1 MLKMNQNK
9 LSDLLELAMV
19 LAFLFLIFVIY
30 VPVFIWA
37 EEHDYEKRSRFNMQ
51 NIYDVEVFYEQ
62 LTGSY
67 SPNFFEA
74 MHVVNSA
81 RDSLLGDSLYVGEQ
95 SLTLFGKEYN
105 VDIYETFGFNYDTTF
120 GFKSY
125 RRDTILDTTVQI
137 IMYSQELGRNDTS
150 FTQKKYLNT
159 YMEDPNF
166 VEKLSEEP
174 LKRVELIEYY
184 KTFLPDSNTYSCPLT
199 TKSYIINVDNENK
212 KFKVVSPITRENP
225 YKDPRFLI
233 FSLKSNGHGEINDGN
248 RSWD

>member
-30 VPVFIWA
+30 VPVSIWA
-37 EEHDYEKRSRFNMQ
+37 EENDYEKRSRFNMQ

-174 LKRVELIEYY
+174 LKRVELVEYY
-184 KTFLPDSNTYSCPLT
+184 KTFLPDSSTYSCPLT
-199 TKSYIINVDNENK
+199 TKPYTINADNKNK

>member
-1 MLKMNQNK
+1 MNQNK

-19 LAFLFLIFVIY
+19 LAFLFLIIVIY
-30 VPVFIWA
+30 VPVSVWA
-37 EEHDYEKRSRFNMQ
+37 EEREFEKKSHFNMQ
-51 NIYDVEVFYEQ
+51 NIYDIGMFYEQ

-67 SPNFFEA
+67 SLNFFEA
-74 MHVVNSA
+74 MNVVNSA

-95 SLTLFGKEYN
+95 NLILFGRQYN
-105 VDIYETFGFNYDTTF
+105 VDINETFGFNYDTTF

-125 RRDTILDTTVQI
+125 RRDTIFDTTVQI

-150 FTQKKYLNT
+150 FTQKRHLNN

-166 VEKLSEEP
+166 IDKLNEEP

-184 KTFLPDSNTYSCPLT
+184 KTYIPDSSTYGCPLT
-199 TKSYIINVDNENK
+199 DKSYMISIDNENK
-212 KFKVVSPITRENP
+212 KLKVVSPINRENP

>member
-1 MLKMNQNK
+1 MNQNK

-19 LAFLFLIFVIY
+19 LAFLFLIIVIY
-30 VPVFIWA
+30 VPVSVWA
-37 EEHDYEKRSRFNMQ
+37 EEREFERRSRFNMQ
-51 NIYDVEVFYEQ
+51 NIYDIEMFYEQ

-74 MHVVNSA
+74 MNVVNSA

-95 SLTLFGKEYN
+95 SLILFGRQYN
-105 VDIYETFGFNYDTTF
+105 VDINETFGFNYDTTF

-125 RRDTILDTTVQI
+125 RRDTIFDTTVQI

-150 FTQKKYLNT
+150 FTQKRHLNN

-166 VEKLSEEP
+166 IDKLNEEP

-184 KTFLPDSNTYSCPLT
+184 KTYIPDSSTYGCPLT
-199 TKSYIINVDNENK
+199 DKSYMISIDNENK
-212 KFKVVSPITRENP
+212 KLKVVSPINRENP

>member
-1 MLKMNQNK
+1 MNHNK

-19 LAFLFLIFVIY
+19 LAFLFLIIVIY
-30 VPVFIWA
+30 VPVSVWA
-37 EEHDYEKRSRFNMQ
+37 EEREFEKRSRFNMQ
-51 NIYDVEVFYEQ
+51 NIYDIEMFYEQ

-74 MHVVNSA
+74 MNVVNSA

-95 SLTLFGKEYN
+95 NLILFGRQYN
-105 VDIYETFGFNYDTTF
+105 VDINETFGFNYDTTF

-125 RRDTILDTTVQI
+125 RRDTIFDTTVQI

-150 FTQKKYLNT
+150 FTQKRHLNN

-166 VEKLSEEP
+166 IDKLNEEP

-184 KTFLPDSNTYSCPLT
+184 KTYIPDSSTYGCPLT
-199 TKSYIINVDNENK
+199 DKSYMISIDNENK
-212 KFKVVSPITRENP
+212 KLKVVSPINRENP

>member
-1 MLKMNQNK
+1 MNQNK

-19 LAFLFLIFVIY
+19 LAFLFLIIVIY
-30 VPVFIWA
+30 VPVSVWA
-37 EEHDYEKRSRFNMQ
+37 EEREFEKRSRFNMQ
-51 NIYDVEVFYEQ
+51 NIYDIEMFYEQ

-74 MHVVNSA
+74 MNVVNSA

-95 SLTLFGKEYN
+95 SLILFGRQYN
-105 VDIYETFGFNYDTTF
+105 VDINETFGFNYDTTF

-125 RRDTILDTTVQI
+125 RRDTIFDTTVQI

-150 FTQKKYLNT
+150 FTQKRHLNN
-159 YMEDPNF
+159 YMQDPNF
-166 VEKLSEEP
+166 IDKLNEEP

-184 KTFLPDSNTYSCPLT
+184 KTYIPDSSTYGCPLT
-199 TKSYIINVDNENK
+199 DKSYMISIDNENK
-212 KFKVVSPITRENP
+212 KLKVVSPINRENP

>member
-1 MLKMNQNK
+1 MNQNK

-30 VPVFIWA
+30 VPVSIWA
-37 EEHDYEKRSRFNMQ
+37 EENDYEKSSRFNMQ

-150 FTQKKYLNT
+150 FTQKKYINT
-159 YMEDPNF
+159 YMEDANF

-174 LKRVELIEYY
+174 LKRVELVEYY
-184 KTFLPDSNTYSCPLT
+184 KTFLPDSSTYSCPLT
-199 TKSYIINVDNENK
+199 TKPYTINADNKNK

>member
-1 MLKMNQNK
+1 MNQNK

-19 LAFLFLIFVIY
+19 LAFLFLIIVIY
-30 VPVFIWA
+30 VPVAIWA
-37 EEHDYEKRSRFNMQ
+37 EEREFERRSRFNMQ
-51 NIYDVEVFYEQ
+51 NIYDIGMFYEQ

-67 SPNFFEA
+67 SLNFFEA
-74 MHVVNSA
+74 MNVVNSA

-95 SLTLFGKEYN
+95 NLILFGRQYN
-105 VDIYETFGFNYDTTF
+105 VDINETFGFNYDTTF

-125 RRDTILDTTVQI
+125 RRDTIFDTTVQI

-150 FTQKKYLNT
+150 FTQKRHLNN

-166 VEKLSEEP
+166 IDKLNEEP

-184 KTFLPDSNTYSCPLT
+184 KTYIPDSSTYGCPLT
-199 TKSYIINVDNENK
+199 DKSYMISIDNENK
-212 KFKVVSPITRENP
+212 KLKVVSPINRENP

>member
-1 MLKMNQNK
+1 M
-9 LSDLLELAMV
+9 
-19 LAFLFLIFVIY
+19 
-30 VPVFIWA
+30 
-37 EEHDYEKRSRFNMQ
+37 
-51 NIYDVEVFYEQ
+51 FYEQ

-74 MHVVNSA
+74 MNVVNSA

-95 SLTLFGKEYN
+95 SLILFGRQYN
-105 VDIYETFGFNYDTTF
+105 VDINETFGFNYDTTF

-150 FTQKKYLNT
+150 FTQKRHLNN

-166 VEKLSEEP
+166 IDKLNEEP

-184 KTFLPDSNTYSCPLT
+184 KTYIPDSSTYGCPLT
-199 TKSYIINVDNENK
+199 DKSYMISIDNENK
-212 KFKVVSPITRENP
+212 KLKVVSPINRENP

>member
-30 VPVFIWA
+30 VPVSIWA
-37 EEHDYEKRSRFNMQ
+37 EENDYEKRSRFNMQ
-51 NIYDVEVFYEQ
+51 NIYDIEVFYEQ

-67 SPNFFEA
+67 RPNFFEA

-95 SLTLFGKEYN
+95 SLTLFGRQYN

-166 VEKLSEEP
+166 IEKLSEEP
-174 LKRVELIEYY
+174 LKRVELVEYY
-184 KTFLPDSNTYSCPLT
+184 KTFLPDSNTYRCPLT
-199 TKSYIINVDNENK
+199 AKPYKIDVDNKNK
-212 KFKVVSPITRENP
+212 KFKVVSPITRKNP

>member
-1 MLKMNQNK
+1 MNQNK

-19 LAFLFLIFVIY
+19 LAFLFLIIVIY
-30 VPVFIWA
+30 VPIAIWA
-37 EEHDYEKRSRFNMQ
+37 EEREFEKKSHFNMQ
-51 NIYDVEVFYEQ
+51 NIYDIGMFYEQ

-67 SPNFFEA
+67 SLNFFEA
-74 MHVVNSA
+74 MNVVNSA

-95 SLTLFGKEYN
+95 SLILFGRQYN
-105 VDIYETFGFNYDTTF
+105 VDINETFGFNYDTTF

-150 FTQKKYLNT
+150 FTQKRYLNN

-166 VEKLSEEP
+166 IEKLKDEP

-184 KTFLPDSNTYSCPLT
+184 KTYIPDSSTYSCPLT
-199 TKSYIINVDNENK
+199 DKPYMISVDNENK
-212 KFKVVSPITRENP
+212 KLKVVSPINRKTP

>member
-1 MLKMNQNK
+1 MNQNK
-9 LSDLLELAMV
+9 ISDLLELAMV

-30 VPVFIWA
+30 VPVSIWA
-37 EEHDYEKRSRFNMQ
+37 EENDYEKRSRFNMQ
-51 NIYDVEVFYEQ
+51 NIYDIELFYEQ

-174 LKRVELIEYY
+174 LNRVELVEYY
-184 KTFLPDSNTYSCPLT
+184 KTFLPDSSTYSCPLT
-199 TKSYIINVDNENK
+199 TKPYTINADNKNK

-233 FSLKSNGHGEINDGN
+233 FSLKSNGHGEISDGN

>member
-1 MLKMNQNK
+1 MNQNK

-19 LAFLFLIFVIY
+19 LTFLFLIIVIY
-30 VPVFIWA
+30 VPVSVWA
-37 EEHDYEKRSRFNMQ
+37 EEREFEKRSRFNMQ
-51 NIYDVEVFYEQ
+51 NIYDIEMFYEQ

-74 MHVVNSA
+74 MNVVNSA

-95 SLTLFGKEYN
+95 NLILFGRQYN
-105 VDIYETFGFNYDTTF
+105 VDINETFGFNYDTTF

-125 RRDTILDTTVQI
+125 RRDTIFDTTVQI

-150 FTQKKYLNT
+150 FTQKRHLNN

-166 VEKLSEEP
+166 IDKLNEEP

-184 KTFLPDSNTYSCPLT
+184 KTYIPDSSTYGCPLT
-199 TKSYIINVDNENK
+199 DKSYMISIDNENK
-212 KFKVVSPITRENP
+212 KLKVVSPINRKNP

>member
-1 MLKMNQNK
+1 MNQNK

-81 RDSLLGDSLYVGEQ
+81 RDSLSGDSLYVGEQ
-95 SLTLFGKEYN
+95 SLTLFGRQYN

-137 IMYSQELGRNDTS
+137 IMYSQELGRDDTS

-174 LKRVELIEYY
+174 LKRVELVEYY
-184 KTFLPDSNTYSCPLT
+184 KTFLPDSNTYNCPLT

>member
-30 VPVFIWA
+30 VPVSIWA
-37 EEHDYEKRSRFNMQ
+37 EENDYEKRSRFNMQ
-51 NIYDVEVFYEQ
+51 NIYDIEVFYEQ

-95 SLTLFGKEYN
+95 SLTLFGRQYN

-166 VEKLSEEP
+166 IEKLSEEP
-174 LKRVELIEYY
+174 LKRVELVEYY
-184 KTFLPDSNTYSCPLT
+184 KTFLPDTSTYSCPLT
-199 TKSYIINVDNENK
+199 TKPYTINADNKNK

>member
-30 VPVFIWA
+30 VPVSIWA
-37 EEHDYEKRSRFNMQ
+37 EENDYEKSSRFNMQ

-150 FTQKKYLNT
+150 FTQKKYINT
-159 YMEDPNF
+159 YMEDANF

-174 LKRVELIEYY
+174 LKRVELVEYY
-184 KTFLPDSNTYSCPLT
+184 KTFLPDSSTYSCPLT
-199 TKSYIINVDNENK
+199 TKPYTINADNKNK

-225 YKDPRFLI
+225 YKDQRFLI

>member
-1 MLKMNQNK
+1 MNQNK

-19 LAFLFLIFVIY
+19 LAFLFLIIVIY
-30 VPVFIWA
+30 VPVSVWA
-37 EEHDYEKRSRFNMQ
+37 EEREFEKRSRFNMQ
-51 NIYDVEVFYEQ
+51 NIYDIEMFYEQ

-74 MHVVNSA
+74 MNVVNSA

-95 SLTLFGKEYN
+95 NLILFGRQYN
-105 VDIYETFGFNYDTTF
+105 VDINETFGFNYDTTF

-150 FTQKKYLNT
+150 FTQKRHLNN

-166 VEKLSEEP
+166 IDKLNEEP

-184 KTFLPDSNTYSCPLT
+184 KTYIPDSSTYGCPLT
-199 TKSYIINVDNENK
+199 DKSYMISIDNENK
-212 KFKVVSPITRENP
+212 KLKVVSPINRENP

>member
-1 MLKMNQNK
+1 MNQNK

-30 VPVFIWA
+30 VPVSIWA
-37 EEHDYEKRSRFNMQ
+37 EENDYEKRSRFNMQ
-51 NIYDVEVFYEQ
+51 NIYDIELFYEQ

-95 SLTLFGKEYN
+95 SLTLFGRQYN

-150 FTQKKYLNT
+150 FTQKKYINT
-159 YMEDPNF
+159 YMEDANF

-174 LKRVELIEYY
+174 LKRVELVEYY
-184 KTFLPDSNTYSCPLT
+184 KTFLPDSSAYSCPLS
-199 TKSYIINVDNENK
+199 TKPYTINADNKNK

>member
-1 MLKMNQNK
+1 MNQNK

-19 LAFLFLIFVIY
+19 LAFLFLIIVIY
-30 VPVFIWA
+30 VPVSVWA
-37 EEHDYEKRSRFNMQ
+37 EEREFEKRSRFNMQ
-51 NIYDVEVFYEQ
+51 NIYDIEMFYEQ

-74 MHVVNSA
+74 MNVVNSA

-95 SLTLFGKEYN
+95 NLILFGRQYN
-105 VDIYETFGFNYDTTF
+105 VDINETFGFNYDTTF

-125 RRDTILDTTVQI
+125 RRDTIFDTTVQI

-150 FTQKKYLNT
+150 FTQKRHLNN

-166 VEKLSEEP
+166 IDKLNEEP

-184 KTFLPDSNTYSCPLT
+184 KTYIPDSSTYGCPLT
-199 TKSYIINVDNENK
+199 DKSYMISIDNENK
-212 KFKVVSPITRENP
+212 KLKVVSPINRENP